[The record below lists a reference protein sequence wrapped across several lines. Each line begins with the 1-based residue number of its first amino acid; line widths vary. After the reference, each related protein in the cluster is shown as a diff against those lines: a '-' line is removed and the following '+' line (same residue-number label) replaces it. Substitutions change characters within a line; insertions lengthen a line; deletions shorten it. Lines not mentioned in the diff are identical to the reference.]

1 MKYIIDFLILYLV
14 TYLIY
19 VFVING
25 KRKSFEKLK
34 KNSEVMYIINR
45 YKLDMRKVKYKR
57 LLNTLAVINSFIIAC
72 GACIIM
78 NVKSL
83 ILSIIITFIVVSIL
97 LYVLYY
103 ILGSYYKSKGMCE

>member
-1 MKYIIDFLILYLV
+1 MKYTIDFVLLYLV

-19 VFVING
+19 VIIING
-25 KRKSFEKLK
+25 KRKSFDKLK

-45 YKLDMRKVKYKR
+45 YKLDMRKVKYRR

-72 GACIIM
+72 GAFIIL
-78 NVKSL
+78 NIKSL
-83 ILSIIITFIVVSIL
+83 FLGIIIAFIVVCIL

-103 ILGSYYKSKGMCE
+103 ILGRYYKSKGMCE